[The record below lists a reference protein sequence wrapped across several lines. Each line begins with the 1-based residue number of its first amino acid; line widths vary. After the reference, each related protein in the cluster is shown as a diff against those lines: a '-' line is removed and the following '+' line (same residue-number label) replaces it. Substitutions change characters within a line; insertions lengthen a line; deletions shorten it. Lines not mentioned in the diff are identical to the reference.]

1 MNRKLRNIV
10 MLEKA
15 LVNRAYHKKYTRSG
29 LRVSLDRDKDYIVV
43 KTIYTNHV
51 VYRVAAPLHYSIVEV
66 DSLCGVKTNKLHQV
80 VWSDTKFLLMDN
92 CTRCIKKL
100 P

>member
-51 VYRVAAPLHYSIVEV
+51 VYRVAAPLHYSIGEY
-66 DSLCGVKTNKLHQV
+66 SLCGVKTNKLLHQV